1 MHNLTANQ
9 IAWARKHDWF
19 WGVCP
24 KGVVMRALDLAADG
38 TIDTHYACYGDIASL
53 RAAAG
58 Y

>member
-19 WGVCP
+19 GGVCP
-24 KGVVMRALDLAADG
+24 KGVVMREPVRAADG
-38 TIDTHYACYGDIASL
+38 TMGTHYACYGDIASL